1 METRQGSDLARRY
14 LGAFP
19 VEHPKGTSSFAPEE
33 AESVLCRGAAHHGSP
48 AFQGRDNNNKRL
60 FRGATIDARSSAILQ
75 EIVHASLRDAVDVC
89 CIVSLG

>member
-33 AESVLCRGAAHHGSP
+33 AESVLCRGA
-48 AFQGRDNNNKRL
+48 
-60 FRGATIDARSSAILQ
+60 TIDARSSAILQ